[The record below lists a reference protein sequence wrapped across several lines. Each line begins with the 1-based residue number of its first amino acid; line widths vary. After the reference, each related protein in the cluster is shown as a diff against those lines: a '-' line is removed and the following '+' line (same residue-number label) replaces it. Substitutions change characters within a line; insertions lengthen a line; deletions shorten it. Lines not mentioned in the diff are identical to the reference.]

1 MYKNKLFL
9 LVFSFLVL
17 TQFSVA
23 QNNTNSPYTRFGYGN
38 ISDTNNGEQRGMGG
52 VSIGSRSSSSIN
64 VVNPASY
71 SVVDSMTFMFDV
83 GSSALISKFSEAG
96 KKVSKTNAN
105 IEYITMQFPLAKW
118 LGFSGGLL
126 PYSFSG
132 YDMSNKDTLLIN
144 SQVNGRDSIGAART
158 FIGYGGFS
166 QVYMG
171 LSAKIN
177 KHLSLGVNAYYMF
190 GKVNNYRDLSFYS
203 TTSNT
208 LLSGDYISTTQTNVI
223 RANNFRFR
231 FGAQYNTTVNKNHD
245 FTLGVIFE
253 TKKAMNGDFTQTTY
267 SAGDTTKVNVSG
279 FELPTVFG
287 LGLSYT
293 FKQRLTIGVDYSMQ
307 EWKKSKFFGKTDSL
321 INRSKLAVGIEYQR
335 NPIGRYFSDRIRYRA
350 GFNVSDSYYKIQGVS
365 QPKNYG
371 VSCGIGLPVINV
383 FNNTI
388 SMLNAS
394 FEYGKIGSTSTLRE
408 NYYKFTFNVVFNEHW
423 FMKHKL

>member
-1 MYKNKLFL
+1 
-9 LVFSFLVL
+9 
-17 TQFSVA
+17 
-23 QNNTNSPYTRFGYGN
+23 
-38 ISDTNNGEQRGMGG
+38 MGG

-83 GSSALISKFSEAG
+83 GSSALISQFSEAG

-105 IEYITMQFPLAKW
+105 IEYITMQFPLTKW

-132 YDMSNKDTLLIN
+132 YNMSNKDTLLMK
-144 SQVNGRDSIGAART
+144 SQVNGYDSIGATRI
-158 FIGYGGFS
+158 FLGNGGFS

-171 LSAKIN
+171 ISAKIN
-177 KHLSLGVNAYYMF
+177 KHLSLGINGYYMF
-190 GKVNNYRDLSFYS
+190 GKVNNTRDLSFYS
-203 TTSNT
+203 TTTNS
-208 LLSGDYISTTQTNVI
+208 LLSADYISTTQTNVI

-231 FGAQYNTTVNKNHD
+231 LGAQYNTTINKNHD

-253 TKKAMNGDFTQTTY
+253 PKKAMNGDFTQTTY
-267 SAGDTTKVNVSG
+267 SAGDTTQTNVSG

-321 INRSKLAVGIEYQR
+321 INRSKLAVGVEYQR

-371 VSCGIGLPVINV
+371 ISCGLGLPVINV

-423 FMKHKL
+423 FMKRKL

>member
-1 MYKNKLFL
+1 
-9 LVFSFLVL
+9 
-17 TQFSVA
+17 
-23 QNNTNSPYTRFGYGN
+23 
-38 ISDTNNGEQRGMGG
+38 MGG

-83 GSSALISKFSEAG
+83 GSSALISQFSEAG

-105 IEYITMQFPLAKW
+105 IEYITMQFPLTKW

-132 YDMSNKDTLLIN
+132 YNISNKDTLLMK
-144 SQVNGRDSIGAART
+144 SQVNGYDSIGATRI
-158 FIGYGGFS
+158 FLGDGGFS

-171 LSAKIN
+171 ISAKIN
-177 KHLSLGVNAYYMF
+177 KHLSLGINGYYMF
-190 GKVNNYRDLSFYS
+190 GKVNNTRDLSFYS
-203 TTSNT
+203 TTTNS
-208 LLSGDYISTTQTNVI
+208 LLSADYISTTQTNVI

-231 FGAQYNTTVNKNHD
+231 FGAQYNTIINKNHD

-253 TKKAMNGDFTQTTY
+253 PKKAMNGDFTQTTY
-267 SAGDTTKVNVSG
+267 SAGDTTQTNVSG

-321 INRSKLAVGIEYQR
+321 INRSKLAVGVEYQR

-371 VSCGIGLPVINV
+371 ISCGLGLPVINV

-423 FMKHKL
+423 FMKRKL